1 HRGAFQ
7 FRILPD
13 FHFHGG
19 PRTDQQDQQADHRG
33 QDRPV
38 DKNVGKFHYS
48 DASWPDSSWIST
60 RWPARSLSRPLA
72 TTVSPSSRPDSTAA
86 RPSRTSPV
94 VTERR
99 LTISSPL
106 SFSSTTYTKLP

>member
-1 HRGAFQ
+1 LRAGQ
-7 FRILPD
+7 RVEI
-13 FHFHGG
+13 
-19 PRTDQQDQQADHRG
+19 QDESG
-33 QDRPV
+33 QEASEY
-38 DKNVGKFHYS
+38 KNVGEFHYS